1 MRQPKR
7 DPDSLSDE
15 VLGRV
20 ADDAVL
26 TPAMLKTFLPMH
38 LLLGPDSTIQSVGST
53 LRKMVPAGATKL
65 AEAFVLT
72 RPVPQDDDHECL
84 IMAAQRAD
92 RIMLRM
98 VDEPRLTLRGH
109 AIEIGAG
116 RLLVNLGFGISLA
129 DAVRELELKDS
140 DFAPSEL
147 AMELLFLHEANR
159 AVMGELSRFNLRLEE
174 AREVAESQAF
184 TDPLTGLYNRR
195 GLELALAV
203 ALRSA
208 ATAPQHNSS
217 GSQGAGFAVAHLDL
231 DRFKDVNDQ
240 FGHASGDQVLCRVAH
255 VLRSETRSNDTVARV
270 GGDEFV
276 LILSGMTGGEAL
288 MRLSE
293 RIIAEIERPIL
304 VDGNECTI
312 SASIGISTSSQYQ
325 RPMAEQML
333 ADADAALYRSK
344 NAGRARATL
353 HGYAA

>member
-1 MRQPKR
+1 MKGSKR
-7 DPDSLSDE
+7 YPDSLSDE
-15 VLGRV
+15 PLGGIG
-20 ADDAVL
+20 DGAVL
-26 TPAMLKTFLPMH
+26 TPAMLKDLLPMH
-38 LLLGPDSTIQSVGST
+38 VLLGADSRIESAGST
-53 LRKMVPAGATKL
+53 LRKMVPSGAKKL

-72 RPVPQDDDHECL
+72 RPVPQDDDHQAL
-84 IMAAQRAD
+84 LSAAQRGE

-98 VDEPRLTLRGH
+98 VEEPRLTLRGH
-109 AIEIGAG
+109 AIELGGG

-174 AREVAESQAF
+174 AREVAELQAF

-195 GLELALAV
+195 GLELALTM

-208 ATAPQHNSS
+208 ATAQQRETTGGPV
-217 GSQGAGFAVAHLDL
+217 AGFALAHLDL
-231 DRFKDVNDQ
+231 DRFKEVNDQ

-276 LILSGMTGGEAL
+276 LILSGMTAGDAL

-293 RIIAEIERPIL
+293 RIIAEIERPIV
-304 VDGNECTI
+304 VDGNECMI

-325 RPMAEQML
+325 TPVAEQML

-353 HGYAA
+353 HGRAA